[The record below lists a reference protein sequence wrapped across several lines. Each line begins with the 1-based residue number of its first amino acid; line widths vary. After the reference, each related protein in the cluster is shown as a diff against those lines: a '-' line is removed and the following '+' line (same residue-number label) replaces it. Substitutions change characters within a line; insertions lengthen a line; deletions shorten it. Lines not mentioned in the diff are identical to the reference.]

1 MKIIINT
8 ALTLLFFAFSSSV
21 FATSAEEIIQ
31 KNHSALLKEL
41 QAYLA
46 ENPEASDA
54 GEARSKAIES
64 AYFTNNKET
73 MVRLLQ
79 SQFESLRS
87 QDTIN
92 PQELAQTGMM
102 LVQFSTEIGK
112 AEIAKEVQ
120 ATFNDLAEKGES
132 EVYTQVSEMLEAQLN
147 KPSIGST
154 PELSGTT
161 LDGKELSLSDYKGKV
176 VMLDFWATWC
186 GPCIAEMPNVRKVYD
201 KYHDKGFD
209 IVAISLDRSIDPLKE
224 YISENEIS
232 WANIY
237 DADQTASLADQF
249 SITSIPSIFILDQTG
264 KIVAVDVRGDQ
275 LEKVVSDLLGE

>member
-1 MKIIINT
+1 MKNIINT
-8 ALTLLFFAFSSSV
+8 ALTVLFFSFNSGAFAS
-21 FATSAEEIIQ
+21 SAEEIIQ

-64 AYFTNNKET
+64 AYFTNNKAT

-87 QDTIN
+87 QDIIN
-92 PQELAQTGMM
+92 PEELAQTGMM

-112 AEIAKEVQ
+112 PEIAEGVR
-120 ATFNDLAEKGES
+120 ATFNELAEKGES
-132 EVYTQVSEMLEAQLN
+132 EIYTQVSDMLKAQIN

-154 PELSGTT
+154 PELSGIT
-161 LDGKELSLSDYKGKV
+161 LEGKELSLSDYRGKV

-186 GPCIAEMPNVRKVYD
+186 GPCIAEMPNVKKVYD

-209 IVAISLDRSIDPLKE
+209 IVAVSLDRSIAPLKE
-224 YISENEIS
+224 YISENNLT

-237 DADQTASLADQF
+237 DADQDSSLADQF
-249 SITSIPSIFILDQTG
+249 SITSIPSIFILDQSG
-264 KIVAVDVRGDQ
+264 KIVAVNVRGDE
-275 LEKVVSDLLGE
+275 LENVVADLLAE